1 MFLVVFFLCAPPFVC
16 GLVNRDDTFQYFKL
30 VTFRKGWQI
39 PPLVLDTILPV
50 IVIKNLLED
59 MRFCQLYKIPK
70 LDLVIERLND
80 RYLLKA
86 D

>member
-39 PPLVLDTILPV
+39 PTLMLDAISPV
-50 IVIKNLLED
+50 IVIKSLLED
-59 MRFCQLYKIPK
+59 SHFCQLYKIPK
-70 LDLVIERLND
+70 LDVVIEHLHN
-80 RYLLKA
+80 RYLLIP